1 MNVFC
6 IYILLK
12 ARNRFKRDEIIDICD
27 LAARLYGE
35 WTRPFL
41 GFLLIATNSIFLMAY
56 IMFFGTQTDQLV
68 CKTFK
73 WNDCGYKVL
82 YSSIILIILL
92 PMIYQ
97 RRLRNIGI
105 FSAIILIFTFSAIII
120 IIYLCITIAMK
131 SPEENQNDYGL
142 DITDEDR
149 DYNYW
154 DSLMIPVF
162 CATMMTLFEGN

>member
-1 MNVFC
+1 
-6 IYILLK
+6 
-12 ARNRFKRDEIIDICD
+12 
-27 LAARLYGE
+27 
-35 WTRPFL
+35 
-41 GFLLIATNSIFLMAY
+41 
-56 IMFFGTQTDQLV
+56 
-68 CKTFK
+68 
-73 WNDCGYKVL
+73 
-82 YSSIILIILL
+82 
-92 PMIYQ
+92 MIYQ

-162 CATMMTLFEGN
+162 SATMMTLFEGNQQILNLYAESDKP